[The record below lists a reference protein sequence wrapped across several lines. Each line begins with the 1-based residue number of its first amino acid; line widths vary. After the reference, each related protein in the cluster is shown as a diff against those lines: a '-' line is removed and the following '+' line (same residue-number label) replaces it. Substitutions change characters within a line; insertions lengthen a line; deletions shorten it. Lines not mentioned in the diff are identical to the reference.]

1 MSSENED
8 RRLGDVEDAVVLL
21 SKLAAPKPKSL
32 WDRLHIDKI
41 RDVVNLVGI
50 PAILFTTYVEFDEYF
65 ISREEIRLEEQRN
78 VAISRLDQLQEINS
92 EIYQLQTRGDGNIAF
107 ALIEAKKGQI
117 ARLTDTVYLTWSEQ
131 PEMLER
137 HDLNALAEA
146 LLVQE
151 RTDDALKVAQTVNTD
166 ELRPIDAIDQQILKA
181 RIQFALGPA
190 HDAEAARDH
199 LRLAGTMVEQIPRKG
214 NQSLMLEKMLQIRL
228 LNEGWLGQPCEK
240 LLPMAE
246 GLAELRDL
254 NGGEDAYQSEI
265 TVQTILNMCRQDL
278 DP

>member
-8 RRLGDVEDAVVLL
+8 KRLADVEEAVVLL
-21 SKLAAPKPKSL
+21 TELAKPRSKGL
-32 WDRLHIDKI
+32 WERLHIPKI
-41 RDVVNLVGI
+41 RDLVYLVGV
-50 PAILFTTYVEFDEYF
+50 PALLITAYDKVDQYYL
-65 ISREEIRLEEQRN
+65 SSEEIRLEEQRN

-131 PEMLER
+131 PEMLKR

-146 LLVQE
+146 LLIQE

-166 ELRPIDAIDQQILKA
+166 ELRAIDAIDQQILKA

-199 LRLAGTMVEQIPRKG
+199 LRLAGTMVERIPRKG